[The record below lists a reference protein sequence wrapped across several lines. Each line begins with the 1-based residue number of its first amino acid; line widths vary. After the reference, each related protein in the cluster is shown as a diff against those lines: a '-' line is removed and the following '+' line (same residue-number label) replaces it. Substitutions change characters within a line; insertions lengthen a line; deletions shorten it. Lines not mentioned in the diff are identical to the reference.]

1 MKLPP
6 IISVMSKK
14 QIVDMFVAT
23 RKGENTEEEFQ
34 TKFDEVLEYV
44 YNEGRTHG
52 LSEAL
57 NYVENEADRQRI
69 FKGLELMEVE
79 DEK

>member
-1 MKLPP
+1 MKIPP
-6 IISVMSKK
+6 LINVMSKK

-23 RKGENTEEEFQ
+23 RKGKNTEEEFHA
-34 TKFDEVLEYV
+34 KFDEVLEYI
-44 YNEGRTHG
+44 YNEGRMQG

-69 FKGLELMEVE
+69 FKGLELMETE
-79 DEK
+79 NEK